1 MLPRCRRRRKVLL
14 FVAVVGF
21 ALSQPLPLFLS
32 LSHSNSPPKSAAPQQ
47 QQSRTQ
53 IGVRVEARAAHLF
66 YRRPGAA
73 AVVLATSRKGGFAR
87 CRRHGACFWLSYDA
101 VGSRMLRYGRG
112 YEVEGAV
119 LAEASVPFL
128 LPLKVAAADAPPSS
142 GNGEGGVG
150 GAAAAVLVEVDDD
163 PLTREPS
170 ARLLRV
176 GGAFDSQ
183 PVAASPHVARLSA
196 RTAGGQQHASRR
208 APSSSSSSSRRGR
221 APSVSVASRPLT
233 ITPSPLALPPGAP
246 CSLLSLGDP
255 RAPVRFDELPATCR
269 TLVAALCSPGLDLE
283 WPGTPPGT
291 LVAAISRSL
300 RCGLLKEALEK
311 KAARGMKCA
320 NSRPASA
327 VASPEAAGGVPA
339 RPRTPAPPP
348 ALPYLRVAVAAAT
361 RSAPGEPFVLEIW
374 PAGCR
379 SPIHSHG
386 GACGA
391 FRVLHGTCTL
401 SLYNASGAD
410 GDSSSDDEDEDGE
423 EGEDGAGSG
432 ENGENGENG
441 HAGSKTH
448 RSSGKKN
455 KSRNNE
461 KKNRFARRPH
471 LVATCSRGDVGW
483 FDSGHHQTHSIGA
496 DAGPPGSF
504 CATLQAFRYADDD
517 DAQLP
522 FMEVEPAAAAAADAA
537 RKRRRRAAAEAE
549 AEAAAAASLAASA
562 SGGSLASAP
571 SRPVPPPAPADF
583 SPVSDFQFAEM
594 ARLVLAEFEA
604 IEEWS
609 RGSGGGDGNVNGGAE
624 GTMIEVE
631 AAGSAAAAAAAV
643 AKAAVAADSSLP
655 KPAPAASQGMC
666 SSDEEDEDAAELD
679 SFDWTI

>member
-1 MLPRCRRRRKVLL
+1 M
-14 FVAVVGF
+14 
-21 ALSQPLPLFLS
+21 
-32 LSHSNSPPKSAAPQQ
+32 
-47 QQSRTQ
+47 
-53 IGVRVEARAAHLF
+53 EARAAHLF
-66 YRRPGAA
+66 YRRPGTAAPAA
-73 AVVLATSRKGGFAR
+73 ATTVVLATSKRGGFAR

-128 LPLKVAAADAPPSS
+128 LPLMLPS
-142 GNGEGGVG
+142 GGGGG
-150 GAAAAVLVEVDDD
+150 GAAAAAAEEVEVDDD

-170 ARLLRV
+170 ARLLRI
-176 GGAFDSQ
+176 GGAFECP

-196 RTAGGQQHASRR
+196 RRAGGQQHAR
-208 APSSSSSSSRRGR
+208 APSAASAPAPPPSSSRRSCR

-233 ITPSPLALPPGAP
+233 LTPSPLALPPRSP

-255 RAPVRFDELPATCR
+255 KAPVRFDELPSTCR
-269 TLVAALCSPGLDLE
+269 TLVAALCSPGIDLE

-300 RCGLLKEALEK
+300 RCGALKEALER
-311 KAARGMKCA
+311 KAARAAAVKGI
-320 NSRPASA
+320 SRPASA
-327 VASPEAAGGVPA
+327 ATSPAGGVPA

-348 ALPYLRVAVAAAT
+348 PALPYLRVAVAPAT

-410 GDSSSDDEDEDGE
+410 GDSSSSDDDEGGDDGDGVVHSGGD
-423 EGEDGAGSG
+423 EGEIDGTRDGRRRKAS
-432 ENGENGENG
+432 
-441 HAGSKTH
+441 SK
-448 RSSGKKN
+448 KKP
-455 KSRNNE
+455 
-461 KKNRFARRPH
+461 KKNRYARRPH

-483 FDSGHHQTHSIGA
+483 FDAGHHQTHSIGA

-537 RKRRRRAAAEAE
+537 RKRRRRAAE
-549 AEAAAAASLAASA
+549 AEAAALAASA
-562 SGGSLASAP
+562 GNGGGGRGALLASAP
-571 SRPVPPPAPADF
+571 SRPAPPPAPADF

-609 RGSGGGDGNVNGGAE
+609 RGSGNGGE
-624 GTMIEVE
+624 GMEVE
-631 AAGSAAAAAAAV
+631 EAGASAAAKAAAATTAAAAAF
-643 AKAAVAADSSLP
+643 SLP
-655 KPAPAASQGMC
+655 KPQAPESQSMY
-666 SSDEEDEDAAELD
+666 SSDEDDEDAAELD
-679 SFDWTI
+679 TFDWCI

>member
-1 MLPRCRRRRKVLL
+1 M
-14 FVAVVGF
+14 
-21 ALSQPLPLFLS
+21 
-32 LSHSNSPPKSAAPQQ
+32 
-47 QQSRTQ
+47 
-53 IGVRVEARAAHLF
+53 
-66 YRRPGAA
+66 
-73 AVVLATSRKGGFAR
+73 
-87 CRRHGACFWLSYDA
+87 
-101 VGSRMLRYGRG
+101 
-112 YEVEGAV
+112 

-128 LPLKVAAADAPPSS
+128 LPLTMAVPSGGSS
-142 GNGEGGVG
+142 GGI
-150 GAAAAVLVEVDDD
+150 GAAAANSSFEVDDD

-176 GGAFDSQ
+176 GGAFEVQ

-196 RTAGGQQHASRR
+196 RRAGGQQNA
-208 APSSSSSSSRRGR
+208 AKAPPSSSLSSLRFGR

-233 ITPSPLALPPGAP
+233 LTPSPLALPPGAP

-255 RAPVRFDELPATCR
+255 KAPVRFDELPATCR

-311 KAARGMKCA
+311 KAARAMA
-320 NSRPASA
+320 VRSSRPASA
-327 VASPEAAGGVPA
+327 MVSPAAAGVPA

-348 ALPYLRVAVAAAT
+348 PPALPYLRVAVAPAT

-401 SLYNASGAD
+401 SLFNASGAD
-410 GDSSSDDEDEDGE
+410 GDSSSDEDDDAEDAGEGNGGE
-423 EGEDGAGSG
+423 EVEDDAR
-432 ENGENGENG
+432 
-441 HAGSKTH
+441 
-448 RSSGKKN
+448 RSSSRKKK
-455 KSRNNE
+455 KST
-461 KKNRFARRPH
+461 KNRYARKPH

-483 FDSGHHQTHSIGA
+483 FDSGHHQTHSVGA

-504 CATLQAFRYADDD
+504 CATLQAFRYSDDD

-549 AEAAAAASLAASA
+549 AAAVSLAV
-562 SGGSLASAP
+562 SGDGGGGNALASAP
-571 SRPVPPPAPADF
+571 SRPPPPPAPADF

-604 IEEWS
+604 MEEWS
-609 RGSGGGDGNVNGGAE
+609 RGSGTGDGNGGE
-624 GTMIEVE
+624 GMEVE
-631 AAGSAAAAAAAV
+631 AASEASAAKAAAATAASA
-643 AKAAVAADSSLP
+643 SLP
-655 KPAPAASQGMC
+655 EPAPESQQC
-666 SSDEEDEDAAELD
+666 IYSSDEDDEDAAELD
-679 SFDWTI
+679 TFDWCI